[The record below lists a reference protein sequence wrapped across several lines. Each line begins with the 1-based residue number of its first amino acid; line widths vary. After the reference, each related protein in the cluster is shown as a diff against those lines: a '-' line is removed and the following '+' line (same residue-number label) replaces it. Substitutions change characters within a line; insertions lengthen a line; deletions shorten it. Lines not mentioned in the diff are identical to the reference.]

1 MNAEAD
7 NEITIDESVRYSGKV
22 LKFDRRRGFG
32 YIQPDGKEET
42 DKVFAHW
49 RQITSSDEWP
59 SLKEGSQVE
68 YYLASK
74 ENAKRKSQK
83 AFAAKITGPGGVAIT
98 VGDDNKTYLNR
109 GQRFQ
114 GKVKFFDA
122 RKGFGFVS
130 PSADFSF
137 DGTDFKSTEAKI
149 YLAREDIKHTSDIA
163 PNLKDD
169 QAVEFTLYKSKD
181 KKDNDSY
188 GAGDVTKI
196 GGDAF
201 SEDEFATK
209 KCGWPK
215 KRFNKGGKGGFGK
228 MKGMNFGGGMPN
240 VFMMNGMPFMMM
252 PMGGGGGK
260 KKWNKKNKQR
270 GGSW

>member
-1 MNAEAD
+1 MNDASTNND
-7 NEITIDESVRYSGKV
+7 EITIDESVRFSGKV
-22 LKFDRRRGFG
+22 AKFDKRRGFG
-32 YIQPDGKEET
+32 YIIPEGKT
-42 DKVFAHW
+42 DDDKVFAHW

-59 SLKEGSQVE
+59 SLKEGSAVE
-68 YYLASK
+68 YYLAK
-74 ENAKRKSQK
+74 KDNAKRKSQK
-83 AFAAKITGPGGVAIT
+83 QFAAKITGPGGVAIS
-98 VGDDNKTYLNR
+98 VSDERTYPNR

-122 RKGFGFVS
+122 RKGFGFIT

-137 DGTDFKSTEAKI
+137 NGEDFKSSEAKI

-169 QAVEFTLYKSKD
+169 QEVEFTLYKNTGD
-181 KKDNDSY
+181 KSNH
-188 GAGDVTKI
+188 GAADVTKV

-215 KRFNKGGKGGFGK
+215 RRFQNKGGRGNKGFGK
-228 MKGMNFGGGMPN
+228 MNFGGGMGQI
-240 VFMMNGMPFMMM
+240 FMMGGMPYMMM
-252 PMGGGGGK
+252 PMGGGGGNKGWK
-260 KKWNKKNKQR
+260 KKGKK

>member
-1 MNAEAD
+1 MNDESND
-7 NEITIDESVRYSGKV
+7 GITIDESTRYSGKV

-32 YIQPDGKEET
+32 YIVPDGKGED

-59 SLKEGSQVE
+59 SLKEGTQVE

-74 ENAKRKSQK
+74 EGAKRKSQK
-83 AFAAKITGPGGVAIT
+83 SFAAKITGPGGVAISVT
-98 VGDDNKTYLNR
+98 EENRTYPNR

-122 RKGFGFVS
+122 RKGFGFIT
-130 PSADFSF
+130 PANDFSF
-137 DGTDFKSTEAKI
+137 DGEDFKSTEAKI

-169 QAVEFTLYKSKD
+169 QAVEFTLFKNDDGKSK
-181 KKDNDSY
+181 Y
-188 GAGDVTKI
+188 GAADVTKI

-201 SEDEFATK
+201 TEEEFATK

-215 KRFNKGGKGGFGK
+215 KRRFNNKGGKGGFGK
-228 MKGMNFGGGMPN
+228 MMGGMGN
-240 VFMMNGMPFMMM
+240 VFMMNGMPYMMM
-252 PMGGGGGK
+252 PMGGGGGGGWK
-260 KKWNKKNKQR
+260 KKNKNK

>member
-1 MNAEAD
+1 MNSTSND
-7 NEITIDESVRYSGKV
+7 EITIDESVRYSGTV
-22 LKFDRRRGFG
+22 NKFDKRRGFG
-32 YIQPDGKEET
+32 YIVPEGKTED

-59 SLKEGSQVE
+59 SLKEGSSVE
-68 YYLASK
+68 YYLAKK
-74 ENAKRKSQK
+74 EGAKRKSQK
-83 AFAAKITGPGGVAIT
+83 QFAAKITGPGGVAIS
-98 VGDDNKTYLNR
+98 VSDERTYPNR

-122 RKGFGFVS
+122 RKGFGFIT
-130 PSADFSF
+130 PSADFTFNGES
-137 DGTDFKSTEAKI
+137 FKSSEAKI

-169 QAVEFTLYKSKD
+169 QEVEFTLYKNEK
-181 KKDNDSY
+181 NH
-188 GAGDVTKI
+188 GAADVTKV

-201 SEDEFATK
+201 TEEEFATK

-215 KRFNKGGKGGFGK
+215 KRRFNNNGGGKGFGK
-228 MKGMNFGGGMPN
+228 MNFGGGMPN
-240 VFMMNGMPFMMM
+240 IFMMNGMPYMMM

-260 KKWNKKNKQR
+260 KKWGKKNKKNR

>member
-1 MNAEAD
+1 MGIIPE
-7 NEITIDESVRYSGKV
+7 
-22 LKFDRRRGFG
+22 
-32 YIQPDGKEET
+32 GKEEK
-42 DKVFAHW
+42 DNVFAHW

-59 SLKEGSQVE
+59 SLKEGQQVE
-68 YYLASK
+68 YYLGTK
-74 ENAKRKSQK
+74 EGGKRKSQK
-83 AFAAKITGPGGVAIT
+83 KFAAKITGPGGLAIT
-98 VGDDNKTYLNR
+98 VSEDRTYPNR

-122 RKGFGFVS
+122 RKGFGFIT

-137 DGTDFKSTEAKI
+137 NGEDFKSTEAKI

-169 QAVEFTLYKSKD
+169 QAVEFTLYKNAD
-181 KKDNDSY
+181 KGNY
-188 GAGDVTKI
+188 GAADVTKI

-201 SEDEFATK
+201 AEDEFATK

-215 KRFNKGGKGGFGK
+215 RRFNNKGGKGFGK
-228 MKGMNFGGGMPN
+228 MNFGGGGGGGGMGQI
-240 VFMMNGMPFMMM
+240 FMMGGMPYMMI
-252 PMGGGGGK
+252 PMGGGGGGGRKWKNK
-260 KKWNKKNKQR
+260 KK

>member
-1 MNAEAD
+1 M
-7 NEITIDESVRYSGKV
+7 G
-22 LKFDRRRGFG
+22 
-32 YIQPDGKEET
+32 GKEET

-59 SLKEGSQVE
+59 SLKEGSMVE

-98 VGDDNKTYLNR
+98 VGDDDRTYPNR

-114 GKVKFFDA
+114 GKVKFVDA
-122 RKGFGFVS
+122 RKGFGFIT

-137 DGTDFKSTEAKI
+137 NGEDFKSTEAKI

-169 QAVEFTLYKSKD
+169 QACEFTLYKNVEK
-181 KKDNDSY
+181 NNY
-188 GAGDVTKI
+188 GAADVTKV

-201 SEDEFATK
+201 AEDEFATK

-215 KRFNKGGKGGFGK
+215 KRRFNNQGGGRGFGK
-228 MKGMNFGGGMPN
+228 QMGGGGMGQI
-240 VFMMNGMPFMMM
+240 FMMGGMPYMMM
-252 PMGGGGGK
+252 PMGGGGGGG
-260 KKWNKKNKQR
+260 KKWKKGMK

>member
-1 MNAEAD
+1 M
-7 NEITIDESVRYSGKV
+7 G
-22 LKFDRRRGFG
+22 
-32 YIQPDGKEET
+32 
-42 DKVFAHW
+42 
-49 RQITSSDEWP
+49 
-59 SLKEGSQVE
+59 
-68 YYLASK
+68 
-74 ENAKRKSQK
+74 AKRKSQK
-83 AFAAKITGPGGVAIT
+83 SFAAKITGPGGVAIT

-137 DGTDFKSTEAKI
+137 DGQAFKSTEAKI

-228 MKGMNFGGGMPN
+228 MSFGGGGGMPN

-252 PMGGGGGK
+252 PAVSATSSPTARTR
-260 KKWNKKNKQR
+260 KKWKNKNKKR
-270 GGSW
+270 